1 MSLDRFS
8 WREISLRP
16 LRAILTLLSISIGVG
31 AVVAVLMTTS
41 TTRRAQR
48 EMLRTISGKADVE
61 IVADSSGFPYDVFK
75 QIEKLPGVQAA
86 VPSLNRFGVL
96 FTQDDRRAR
105 AQVLGINPLI
115 DQRVREYELVGGH
128 MPSSL
133 KHILLD
139 KSFADSLGIALGDS
153 VKLLAKKGLLPFTV
167 TGLVRPVGG
176 SALTLSGTVYLALP
190 AAQNVFQA
198 SGKIDQIQIVAS
210 SDIKPEELE
219 IKLTPYVPQGATLR
233 SVRTENKMS
242 QEMMFAPRNGLL
254 MAVAFA
260 IIIAIF
266 IIYNTF
272 QMSVG
277 ERRKQLGILRALGA
291 TPQQIQWMILRESV
305 WMSLLGSMIGCLAGA
320 YGAGWLNRITELLL
334 QVELPGRDLQMWPFL
349 VAIIVGVGVS
359 LMGAAIPARSAAR
372 VHPMEAIRS
381 VVTTENR
388 KTNSLRTP
396 LALLTLPVGLISI
409 WTATSGIFLGMDVA
423 GIVLILLGCVL
434 MIPSLLE
441 PACKLVTKILEPWIG
456 VPARL
461 AQKQLLRH
469 VGRTSMTVGVLFV
482 AMATSI
488 GMAGNVLDNV
498 RNIQQWY
505 SQTIVG
511 DFFVRAS
518 LPDFSSGTAADL
530 PDEIL
535 KQLSEIPGVQSV
547 SPMRFAHV
555 QSQEDT
561 LLLVANEYIGRQ
573 QVSFDL
579 ASGTRQQALEGLAS
593 GQIVLGSVLALR
605 RGLTI
610 GDTLEVQ
617 GDAGTTELTVA
628 AITNDYLAGGL
639 TFYMDRQHARQ
650 LLGIDGMDAVIVN
663 ANSHELSAVETA
675 LQAVCQNQG
684 LILQSYAQLIQQ
696 IDGMINRVVGSLWT
710 LLALGCAI
718 AAMGLINTL
727 TMNILEQTREIG
739 MLRVVAMTRRQVR
752 LMISTQALML
762 GLLGIVPG
770 IMIGVLVQY
779 VMEMPTAAFRGVN
792 IQFVFR
798 PGLFL
803 GVGVIGLVLVLLASW
818 IPAER
823 AARLKLQ
830 SALQYE

>member
-1 MSLDRFS
+1 MGLHRFS
-8 WREISLRP
+8 WREISMRP
-16 LRAILTLLSISIGVG
+16 LRATLTLLSISIGVG

-61 IVADSSGFPYDVFK
+61 IVADGSGFPYEVFK
-75 QIEKLPGVQAA
+75 QIQELPGVQAA

-115 DQRVREYELVGGH
+115 DRTVREYELVAGE
-128 MPSSL
+128 MPGSL

-139 KSFADSLGIALGDS
+139 KSFAESLGIALGDQ
-153 VKLLAKKGLLPFTV
+153 VKLLAKKGMLPFTV
-167 TGLVRPVGG
+167 TGLVQPTGG

-198 SGKIDQIQIVAS
+198 SGKIDQIQMIAGAG
-210 SDIKPEELE
+210 IKPEELE
-219 IKLTPYVPQGATLR
+219 SRLTEFVPDGATIR
-233 SVRTENKMS
+233 TVRTENKMS

-277 ERRKQLGILRALGA
+277 ERRKQFGILRALGA
-291 TPQQIQWMILRESV
+291 TPRQIQWMILRESV

-320 YGAGWLNRITELLL
+320 YGAGWLNRITELIL
-334 QVELPGRDLQMWPFL
+334 QVELPGRDLQVWPFL
-349 VAIIVGVGVS
+349 VAIVVGVGVS
-359 LMGAAIPARSAAR
+359 LFGAAIPARSAAR
-372 VHPMEAIRS
+372 VHPMEAIRM

-388 KTNSLRTP
+388 KSQSIRTP
-396 LALLTLPVGLISI
+396 LALLTVPVGLVSI

-434 MIPSLLE
+434 MIPRLLE
-441 PACKLVTKILEPWIG
+441 PACQILTKILEPWIG
-456 VPARL
+456 VPAKL

-505 SQTIVG
+505 SQTIIG

-530 PDEIL
+530 PEDVL
-535 KQLSEIPGVQSV
+535 KQLNEIQGVQSV

-555 QSQEDT
+555 QSQDDT

-573 QVSFDL
+573 HVSFDL
-579 ASGTRQQALEGLAS
+579 SSGTRQQALEGLSS
-593 GQIVLGSVLALR
+593 GQVVLGSVLALR
-605 RGLTI
+605 RGLGI
-610 GDTLEVQ
+610 GDTLELQ
-617 GDAGTTELTVA
+617 GDAGKTQLKVA

-639 TFYMDRQHARQ
+639 TIYMDRQHARQ
-650 LLGIDGMDAVIVN
+650 SLGIDGMDAVIVN
-663 ANSHELSAVETA
+663 AASDQLASVESQ
-675 LQAVCQNQG
+675 LQAVCQQQG

-696 IDGMINRVVGSLWT
+696 IDGMINSVVGSLWT

-739 MLRVVAMTRRQVR
+739 MLRVVAMTRWQVR
-752 LMISTQALML
+752 VMICTQALIL

-770 IMIGVLVQY
+770 IVIGVLVQY
-779 VMEMPTAAFRGVN
+779 VMEMPVAAFRGTT

-803 GVGVIGLVLVLLASW
+803 GVGLIGLVLVLFASW